1 MLMPPPVQMSVQMV
15 MDMPVMVPVY
25 MMLYMPVYMM
35 MMVPDM
41 VMPMNTVHM
50 PLVPMMVAQMVQ
62 GVLASDMTALVMRTP
77 YMMDS
82 PVMPDH
88 SCLPPWIARCVVVQV

>member
-41 VMPMNTVHM
+41 VMSMNTVHM
-50 PLVPMMVAQMVQ
+50 PLVPMVAQMVQ
-62 GVLASDMTALVMRTP
+62 GVLASDMTARVM
-77 YMMDS
+77 
-82 PVMPDH
+82 
-88 SCLPPWIARCVVVQV
+88 